1 MAFQS
6 TSAQQITE
14 DLSLYG
20 LFSLFVRNWLILVLS
35 GFGVAVL
42 ALIWAINQPNVY
54 KAETL
59 LMSVDEEQSGLSGL
73 SGSLGG
79 LASIAG
85 VSLPDDGNTNT
96 KLALELVQSRQFINE
111 FINNYDLLVPIM
123 AAKGWD
129 MATNTLIID
138 EGAYDVENKKWLRK
152 PVAMRKSKPSEQEAY
167 DKFLTLL
174 NIEKQPKTKFIR
186 LSIEF
191 YSPHLA
197 AQWTRDLVAT
207 LNKHIRNSDKV
218 EAQES
223 IEYLKELSQS
233 SDVVELRRVFSGLME
248 EQIKSQMIAEVRKDY
263 VFKVIDPAVAPEL
276 KSKPQRAIIIIIA
289 GFLGGIL
296 GLIIILYRA
305 GRESHQAKMI

>member
-79 LASIAG
+79 FASIAG

-138 EGAYDVENKKWLRK
+138 ESAYDVENKKWLRK
-152 PVAMRKSKPSEQEAY
+152 PVAMRTSKPSEQEAY

-197 AQWTRDLVAT
+197 AQWTRDLVAM

-305 GRESHQAKMI
+305 GRENHLAKMI